1 MEDNQK
7 FELTEALAKWVLAES
22 KKVNFIVEHMDDSSV
37 FSKEELLL
45 TNKQVTQLVHEL
57 VK

>member
-22 KKVNFIVEHMDDSSV
+22 KKVNFSV
-37 FSKEELLL
+37 KTYGRFISIQQKR
-45 TNKQVTQLVHEL
+45 VTS
-57 VK
+57 